1 MNTTVTHSRQRG
13 RFVSFI
19 LEAAKLVGIAII
31 CLLVI
36 AAVVIFSARAG
47 IKVPERWIGLA
58 FWTCFLL
65 WFVFRQ
71 HRRDLGIG
79 RFWLALSAFLI
90 VHFTIFVVV
99 LRAYPAW
106 RPIWFAFVIMIEAPP
121 VLASFERIV
130 RPRSRR
136 NPWQPSPAGDRSPS
150 RSPIPLARFASS
162 LRPL

>member
-1 MNTTVTHSRQRG
+1 MNTTATHNRQRG

-36 AAVVIFSARAG
+36 AAVVIVSAKTG
-47 IKVPERWIGLA
+47 IKVPERWIGLT

-65 WFVFRQ
+65 WFVFFRQ
-71 HRRDLGIG
+71 HKRDLRIG

-90 VHFTIFVVV
+90 VHVTIFVVV

-106 RPIWFAFVIMIEAPP
+106 RPVWFLFVIMIEAPP

-130 RPRSRR
+130 HSRNR
-136 NPWQPSPAGDRSPS
+136 RHV
-150 RSPIPLARFASS
+150 
-162 LRPL
+162 

>member
-1 MNTTVTHSRQRG
+1 MNTTSTHNRQRG
-13 RFVSFI
+13 RFISFV

-36 AAVVIFSARAG
+36 AAVVIFSAKTG
-47 IKVPERWIGLA
+47 IKVPERWIGLT

-71 HRRDLGIG
+71 HKRDLSIG

-90 VHFTIFVVV
+90 VHVTIFVVV

-106 RPIWFAFVIMIEAPP
+106 RPIWFLFVIMIEAPP

-130 RPRSRR
+130 HPRNRR
-136 NPWQPSPAGDRSPS
+136 HV
-150 RSPIPLARFASS
+150 
-162 LRPL
+162 

>member
-1 MNTTVTHSRQRG
+1 MDTTATHNRERG
-13 RFVSFI
+13 RFLSFI
-19 LEAAKLVGIAII
+19 LEGAKLVGIAVV

-36 AAVVIFSARAG
+36 ATVVIFSVKTGVR
-47 IKVPERWIGLA
+47 VPERWIELT

-71 HRRDLGIG
+71 HKRDLRIG
-79 RFWLALSAFLI
+79 RFWLVLSAFLI
-90 VHFTIFVVV
+90 LHLTIFVAV

-130 RPRSRR
+130 HPRNR
-136 NPWQPSPAGDRSPS
+136 GHV
-150 RSPIPLARFASS
+150 
-162 LRPL
+162 

>member
-1 MNTTVTHSRQRG
+1 MNTAATHNRQHG

-36 AAVVIFSARAG
+36 GVLVIVSAKTG
-47 IKVPERWIGLA
+47 IVIPFRWFGLF

-71 HRRDLGIG
+71 HKRDLRIG

-90 VHFTIFVVV
+90 VHVTIFVVV

-106 RPIWFAFVIMIEAPP
+106 RPLWFAFAIMIEAPP
-121 VLASFERIV
+121 ILASLERIV
-130 RPRSRR
+130 HPRNRKHV
-136 NPWQPSPAGDRSPS
+136 
-150 RSPIPLARFASS
+150 
-162 LRPL
+162 

>member
-1 MNTTVTHSRQRG
+1 MNITATHNGQRG

-36 AAVVIFSARAG
+36 GAVVIVSAKTG
-47 IKVPERWIGLA
+47 IVIPSRWFGLF

-71 HRRDLGIG
+71 HKRDLGIG

-90 VHFTIFVVV
+90 VHVTIFVVV

-106 RPIWFAFVIMIEAPP
+106 PPVWFAFAIMIEAAP
-121 VLASFERIV
+121 VLASFQRIV
-130 RPRSRR
+130 HPRNRR
-136 NPWQPSPAGDRSPS
+136 HV
-150 RSPIPLARFASS
+150 
-162 LRPL
+162 

>member
-1 MNTTVTHSRQRG
+1 MSTTATHNRQRG

-19 LEAAKLVGIAII
+19 LEAAKLFGIAII

-36 AAVVIFSARAG
+36 AAVVIFSVKAG
-47 IKVPERWIGLA
+47 IKVPERWIGLT

-71 HRRDLGIG
+71 HKRDLRIG

-90 VHFTIFVVV
+90 LHVTIFVVV

-106 RPIWFAFVIMIEAPP
+106 RPIWFAFVVMIEAPP
-121 VLASFERIV
+121 VLASLERIV
-130 RPRSRR
+130 HPRNRR
-136 NPWQPSPAGDRSPS
+136 HV
-150 RSPIPLARFASS
+150 
-162 LRPL
+162 